1 MYFEEIEIGTIID
14 IEPTVIDRQEML
26 DFARR
31 YDNIPL
37 HTDEEYCKTTRFS
50 HIIAPGVMSFMA
62 VWANYLKVDISQDQL
77 VAGKSTKMEWLKP
90 VYPEDILYSK
100 AVVTGKTEGRHT
112 GIVEL
117 TIDIANQNGEKVMTN
132 ITEMVVKKRG

>member
-14 IEPTVIDRQEML
+14 IEPTVINRQEML
-26 DFARR
+26 DFANR

-37 HTDEEYCKTTRFS
+37 HTDEEYCKTTRFG

>member
-26 DFARR
+26 DFANR

-37 HTDEEYCKTTRFS
+37 HTDEEYCKTTRFG

-62 VWANYLKVDISQDQL
+62 VWANYLKVDISKDQL

-100 AVVTGKTEGRHT
+100 AVVTGKTEGRHN

-117 TIDIANQNGEKVMTN
+117 TIDIANQDGEKVMTN